1 MTREEKDD
9 FTTLISI
16 LNDCDIEVGNVY
28 IEFENPRSASVGDFG
43 FSLGGYDSGYTFS
56 YCGEDFLRV
65 NFEEKE
71 IEELSKDLLDIT
83 SEAILILGVEHY
95 KVV

>member
-1 MTREEKDD
+1 MTINDKCD
-9 FTTLISI
+9 FERLISI
-16 LNDCDIEVGNVY
+16 LNDCDFESDDVY
-28 IEFENPRSASVGDFG
+28 IEFENPRNASVGDFR

-71 IEELSKDLLDIT
+71 IEELSKDLVDIT
-83 SEAILILGVEHY
+83 SEAILMLGVEHY
-95 KVV
+95 KEV